1 MTDTVERSTP
11 WILWPFV
18 ALWRVLT
25 FILEITSRILC
36 AIFGLIIAIVGSL
49 ITMSVIGAPIGIPI
63 AIFGVLLIVRALF

>member
-1 MTDTVERSTP
+1 MTDSVERRTP

-25 FILEITSRILC
+25 FILELTSRILC
-36 AIFGLIIAIVGSL
+36 ALLGLVLAIIGTLV
-49 ITMSVIGAPIGIPI
+49 TMSVIGAPFGIPL

>member
-1 MTDTVERSTP
+1 MTDTVERRTP